1 MFFTVVA
8 PIHILTN
15 DVGGL
20 LSLHTFSSIYCFYFL
35 IMSIFTGVRWY
46 LIVVLICISLIISN
60 AEHLFLHLLAFCM
73 FSLRKDL
80 FRSSAQ
86 FWLGWL
92 FLLLSC
98 MNCLYSLAI
107 KPFSVA
113 SFKYFLPLHRLS
125 FFLMACFTVQEL
137 VSLIR
142 PRFYIFPS
150 IFTAL
155 RETDLRKHWYNLC

>member
-1 MFFTVVA
+1 
-8 PIHILTN
+8 
-15 DVGGL
+15 
-20 LSLHTFSSIYCFYFL
+20 
-35 IMSIFTGVRWY
+35 
-46 LIVVLICISLIISN
+46 
-60 AEHLFLHLLAFCM
+60 
-73 FSLRKDL
+73 
-80 FRSSAQ
+80 
-86 FWLGWL
+86 
-92 FLLLSC
+92 

-142 PRFYIFPS
+142 PCFYIFPS

-155 RETDLRKHWYNLC
+155 RETDLRKHWYNLCHRRFCLCSLLGVFVSSLVFIFKPLLVVLVYSVKVCSHFIDSHVTVQLFQHHLLKTMSFPLCTFYLLSQGLIIPRCVSLFFSILFQ